1 MKFSMWC
8 LMKTLLF
15 VKTIARLRSGEDIE
29 IRAKNMERSSPK
41 EKFLL
46 DETMQTK
53 LYSQLR
59 IHRTI
64 LTQDYLRCYWLGFSV
79 CLWVKAECLLPKF
92 LGPEG
97 VCISG
102 VTIFT
107 YYTQTH
113 AYDMSEWD
121 RKLAMRFICF
131 IYTLYTWSGDDSR
144 LVGV

>member
-1 MKFSMWC
+1 MWC

-64 LTQDYLRCYWLGFSV
+64 LTQDYLRCY
-79 CLWVKAECLLPKF
+79 
-92 LGPEG
+92 
-97 VCISG
+97 
-102 VTIFT
+102 
-107 YYTQTH
+107 
-113 AYDMSEWD
+113 
-121 RKLAMRFICF
+121 
-131 IYTLYTWSGDDSR
+131 
-144 LVGV
+144 

>member
-1 MKFSMWC
+1 MWC

-53 LYSQLR
+53 FYSRLR

-64 LTQDYLRCYWLGFSV
+64 LTQTTYVVTDLASV
-79 CLWVKAECLLPKF
+79 CVYELKLSVSYQNSWDQKGFAFQALQYLHTTHKHAH
-92 LGPEG
+92 
-97 VCISG
+97 
-102 VTIFT
+102 TICQNGT
-107 YYTQTH
+107 
-113 AYDMSEWD
+113 EN
-121 RKLAMRFICF
+121 
-131 IYTLYTWSGDDSR
+131 
-144 LVGV
+144 